1 MTASTRTDAKEF
13 VEFFAAGW
21 QLGARDA
28 DGFFRHF
35 GPRMH
40 PDTVLIQP
48 IASLAR
54 GPGALQ
60 ELFGPLFKSV
70 PDLHG
75 ELTRWGEAA
84 DGVFIE
90 LTLSGQLG
98 SRPLEWT
105 VVDRI
110 ILEDG
115 LIRERR
121 SYFDP
126 APLLKAVAVRP
137 RSSLPLLLSLFR
149 QRASGTGPAAGRE
162 QPPGHVQ
169 ERPGLSEE

>member
-21 QLGARDA
+21 ELGARDA
-28 DGFFRHF
+28 EGFLRHF
-35 GPRMH
+35 RPRMH
-40 PDTVLIQP
+40 PDTALIQP
-48 IASLAR
+48 IAPPAR
-54 GPGALQ
+54 GPRALR
-60 ELFGPLFKSV
+60 ELFEPLFKAI
-70 PDLHG
+70 PDLTG
-75 ELTRWGEAA
+75 ILRRWGQTD

-90 LTLSGQLG
+90 LSLRGHLG
-98 SRPLEWT
+98 SRPVEWT

-126 APLLKAVAVRP
+126 APLLRAVALRP
-137 RSSLPLLLSLFR
+137 RASLPLLLSLFR
-149 QRASGTGPAAGRE
+149 RRD
-162 QPPGHVQ
+162 
-169 ERPGLSEE
+169 

>member
-1 MTASTRTDAKEF
+1 VTTAPAQAAATEF

-21 QLGARDA
+21 VIGARDPEV
-28 DGFFRHF
+28 FFRHF

-40 PDTVLIQP
+40 PNTALIQP
-48 IASLAR
+48 IARPAR
-54 GPGALQ
+54 GPGALR
-60 ELFGPLFKSV
+60 ELFGPLFKAV
-70 PDLHG
+70 PDLTG
-75 ELTRWGEAA
+75 TLGRWGQTD

-90 LTLSGQLG
+90 LTLRGHLG
-98 SRPLEWT
+98 SKPVEWT

-126 APLLKAVAVRP
+126 APLLKAVALRP
-137 RSSLPLLLSLFR
+137 RASLPLLLSLFR
-149 QRASGTGPAAGRE
+149 KYD
-162 QPPGHVQ
+162 
-169 ERPGLSEE
+169 

>member
-1 MTASTRTDAKEF
+1 VSTATRTSAAEF

-21 QLGARDA
+21 QLGAGDA

-40 PDTVLIQP
+40 PDAVLIQP
-48 IASLAR
+48 VAPPAR
-54 GPGALQ
+54 GPGALRD
-60 ELFGPLFKSV
+60 LFEPLFKAV

-75 ELTRWGEAA
+75 ELKRWGETA

-90 LTLSGQLG
+90 LTLRGHLG
-98 SRPLEWT
+98 RRPLEWT

-126 APLLKAVAVRP
+126 ASLLKAVALRP
-137 RSSLPLLLSLFR
+137 RASLPLVLSLFR
-149 QRASGTGPAAGRE
+149 RRG
-162 QPPGHVQ
+162 
-169 ERPGLSEE
+169 

>member
-1 MTASTRTDAKEF
+1 MTTTASAGTSTAEF

-21 QLGARDA
+21 ELGARDA
-28 DGFFRHF
+28 ESFFRHF

-48 IASLAR
+48 IARPAR
-54 GPGALQ
+54 GPGALR
-60 ELFGPLFKSV
+60 ELFGPLFKAI
-70 PDLHG
+70 PDLTG
-75 ELTRWGEAA
+75 TLRRWGQTD

-90 LTLSGQLG
+90 LTLCGHLG
-98 SRPLEWT
+98 SRPVEWT

-115 LIRERR
+115 KIRERR

-126 APLLKAVAVRP
+126 APLLKAVALRP
-137 RSSLPLLLSLFR
+137 RASLPLLLSLFR
-149 QRASGTGPAAGRE
+149 R
-162 QPPGHVQ
+162 
-169 ERPGLSEE
+169 

>member
-1 MTASTRTDAKEF
+1 VSTTETTAKEF

-21 QLGARDA
+21 KFGARDA
-28 DGFFRHF
+28 EAFFRHF

-48 IASLAR
+48 VARPAR
-54 GPGALQ
+54 GPRALQ
-60 ELFGPLFKSV
+60 ELFGPLFKAMA
-70 PDLHG
+70 DLDG
-75 ELTRWGEAA
+75 ELKRWGETP

-90 LTLSGQLG
+90 LTLRGHLG
-98 SRPLEWT
+98 RKLVEWT

-126 APLLKAVAVRP
+126 MPLLMSVALHP
-137 RSSLPLLLSLFR
+137 RASLPLLLSLFR
-149 QRASGTGPAAGRE
+149 RT
-162 QPPGHVQ
+162 
-169 ERPGLSEE
+169 

>member
-1 MTASTRTDAKEF
+1 MNSTTKTSAAEF

-21 QLGARDA
+21 KLGARDA

-48 IASLAR
+48 IAPPAR
-54 GPGALQ
+54 GPRALQ
-60 ELFGPLFKSV
+60 ELFGPLFKAV

-75 ELTRWGEAA
+75 ELNRWSETA

-90 LTLSGQLG
+90 LTLRGHLG
-98 SRPLEWT
+98 GRPLEWT

-110 ILEDG
+110 ILADS

-126 APLLKAVAVRP
+126 TPLLKAVALRP
-137 RSSLPLLLSLFR
+137 RASLPLLLSLLR
-149 QRASGTGPAAGRE
+149 RRG
-162 QPPGHVQ
+162 
-169 ERPGLSEE
+169 

>member
-1 MTASTRTDAKEF
+1 VSIPAPTTTSAAEF

-21 QLGARDA
+21 VIGANDPEA
-28 DGFFRHF
+28 FFRHF

-40 PDTVLIQP
+40 PNTVLIQP
-48 IASLAR
+48 IAPPAR
-54 GPGALQ
+54 GTGALQ
-60 ELFGPLFKSV
+60 ELFGPLFQAI
-70 PDLHG
+70 PDLVG
-75 ELTRWGEAA
+75 ELKRWGETV

-90 LTLSGQLG
+90 LTLRGHLG
-98 SRPLEWT
+98 RRPVEWT

-126 APLLKAVAVRP
+126 APLLKAVALRP
-137 RSSLPLLLSLFR
+137 RASLPLLLGLFR
-149 QRASGTGPAAGRE
+149 RRG
-162 QPPGHVQ
+162 
-169 ERPGLSEE
+169 

>member
-1 MTASTRTDAKEF
+1 VTTATKSEF

-21 QLGARDA
+21 RFGAGDA
-28 DGFFRHF
+28 ERFFGHF

-40 PDTVLIQP
+40 PETVLMQP
-48 IASLAR
+48 IAPTAR
-54 GPGALQ
+54 GPRALQ
-60 ELFGPLFKSV
+60 QLFAPLFKAV
-70 PDLHG
+70 PDLRG
-75 ELTRWGEAA
+75 ELQRWGETA

-90 LTLSGQLG
+90 LTLRGHLG
-98 SRPLEWT
+98 GKPIEWT

-126 APLLKAVAVRP
+126 APLLKAMALRP
-137 RSSLPLLLSLFR
+137 RASLPLMFSVFR
-149 QRASGTGPAAGRE
+149 
-162 QPPGHVQ
+162 
-169 ERPGLSEE
+169 RP

>member
-1 MTASTRTDAKEF
+1 VTTTTATAEF

-28 DGFFRHF
+28 EGFFRHF

-48 IASLAR
+48 IARPAR
-54 GPGALQ
+54 GQGALR
-60 ELFGPLFKSV
+60 ELFGPLFKAV
-70 PDLHG
+70 PDLLG
-75 ELTRWGEAA
+75 EMRRWGETA

-90 LTLSGQLG
+90 LTLRGHLG
-98 SRPLEWT
+98 DRPVEWT

-115 LIRERR
+115 MIRERR

-126 APLLKAVAVRP
+126 GPLLKAVALRP
-137 RSSLPLLLSLFR
+137 RASLPLLLSLFR
-149 QRASGTGPAAGRE
+149 RD
-162 QPPGHVQ
+162 
-169 ERPGLSEE
+169 

>member
-1 MTASTRTDAKEF
+1 VTTAPAQAAATEF

-21 QLGARDA
+21 AIGARDPEA
-28 DGFFRHF
+28 FFRHF

-40 PDTVLIQP
+40 PNTALIQP
-48 IASLAR
+48 IAPPAR
-54 GPGALQ
+54 GPGALR
-60 ELFGPLFKSV
+60 ELFGPLFKAL
-70 PDLHG
+70 PDLTG
-75 ELTRWGEAA
+75 TLRRWGQTD

-90 LTLSGQLG
+90 LTLRGHLG
-98 SRPLEWT
+98 RRPVEWT

-126 APLLKAVAVRP
+126 APLLKAVALRP
-137 RSSLPLLLSLFR
+137 RASLPLLLSLFR
-149 QRASGTGPAAGRE
+149 KYD
-162 QPPGHVQ
+162 
-169 ERPGLSEE
+169 

>member
-1 MTASTRTDAKEF
+1 VTTASTKKTAAEF

-21 QLGARDA
+21 VIGAHDPEA
-28 DGFFRHF
+28 FFRHF

-40 PDTVLIQP
+40 PNTVLIQP
-48 IASLAR
+48 VAPPAR

-60 ELFGPLFKSV
+60 ELFGPMFKAI
-70 PDLHG
+70 PDLVG
-75 ELTRWGEAA
+75 ELKRWGETA

-90 LTLSGQLG
+90 LTLRGHLG
-98 SRPLEWT
+98 RRPVEWT
-105 VVDRI
+105 VADRI

-126 APLLKAVAVRP
+126 APLFKAVALRP
-137 RSSLPLLLSLFR
+137 RASLPLLLSLFR
-149 QRASGTGPAAGRE
+149 RRG
-162 QPPGHVQ
+162 
-169 ERPGLSEE
+169 

>member
-21 QLGARDA
+21 ELGARDA
-28 DGFFRHF
+28 EGFFRHF

-40 PDTVLIQP
+40 PDTALIQP
-48 IASLAR
+48 IARPAR
-54 GPGALQ
+54 GAGALR
-60 ELFGPLFKSV
+60 ELFGPLFKAI
-70 PDLHG
+70 PDLTG
-75 ELTRWGEAA
+75 TLRRWGQTD

-90 LTLSGQLG
+90 LTLRGHLG
-98 SRPLEWT
+98 SRPVEWT

-126 APLLKAVAVRP
+126 APLLRAVALRP
-137 RSSLPLLLSLFR
+137 RASLPLMLSLFR
-149 QRASGTGPAAGRE
+149 RR
-162 QPPGHVQ
+162 H
-169 ERPGLSEE
+169 

>member
-1 MTASTRTDAKEF
+1 MTSSTKSSAAEF
-13 VEFFAAGW
+13 VEFFARGW
-21 QLGARDA
+21 RFGARDA
-28 DGFFRHF
+28 EGFFRHF
-35 GPRMH
+35 GPRIH

-48 IASLAR
+48 IAPPAR

-60 ELFGPLFKSV
+60 KLFGPLFKAV
-70 PDLHG
+70 PDLDG
-75 ELTRWGEAA
+75 EVQRWGETS

-90 LTLSGQLG
+90 LTLRGHLG
-98 SRPLEWT
+98 GKPVEWT

-126 APLLKAVAVRP
+126 APLLKAVALRP
-137 RSSLPLLLSLFR
+137 RASLPLLLGLVR
-149 QRASGTGPAAGRE
+149 KAS
-162 QPPGHVQ
+162 
-169 ERPGLSEE
+169 

>member
-1 MTASTRTDAKEF
+1 VTTAPTQATATEF

-21 QLGARDA
+21 ELGARDA
-28 DGFFRHF
+28 EGFFRHF

-48 IASLAR
+48 IASPAR
-54 GPGALQ
+54 GPGALR
-60 ELFGPLFKSV
+60 ELFGPLFKAI
-70 PDLHG
+70 PDLTG
-75 ELTRWGEAA
+75 TLRRWGQTD

-90 LTLSGQLG
+90 LTLRGHLG
-98 SRPLEWT
+98 SRPVEWT

-126 APLLKAVAVRP
+126 TPLLKAVALRP
-137 RSSLPLLLSLFR
+137 RASLPLVLSLFR
-149 QRASGTGPAAGRE
+149 KQT
-162 QPPGHVQ
+162 
-169 ERPGLSEE
+169 